1 MTRRWRRA
9 LMLGIV
15 LSSAGLGA
23 QQAVRADNGAAMVLV
38 QAGEF
43 WMGSDDGN
51 DDEKPRHRIDLD
63 AYSIDRYEVTN
74 GLYKRFMEATG
85 RAAPRH
91 WSHGDLNGV
100 SQPVVGVS
108 WHDAD
113 AYCRWVRKR
122 LPTEAEWEKAARGDD
137 GPTYPWGE
145 EWDSSRAN
153 SKESPL
159 NKPAPVGS
167 YPSGVSPYGV
177 HDMAGN
183 VWEWVADWYAKDSY
197 QRSPQRNPQGPEAGP
212 WKVLRGGSWGFL
224 PSLLRTTSRLSITPD
239 LRNTVV
245 GFRCA
250 KEIP

>member
-1 MTRRWRRA
+1 
-9 LMLGIV
+9 MLVAVASG
-15 LSSAGLGA
+15 GELGA
-23 QQAVRADNGAAMVLV
+23 PQPVAADDGAEMALI
-38 QAGEF
+38 QPGAF

-51 DDEKPRHRIDLD
+51 DDEKPRHRVHLD
-63 AYSIDRYEVTN
+63 AYSIDRFEVAN
-74 GLYKRFMEATG
+74 GLYRRFMEATG
-85 RAAPRH
+85 RAAPRF
-91 WSHGDLNGV
+91 WTHGDLNGA

-113 AYCRWVRKR
+113 AYCRWFGKR
-122 LPTEAEWEKAARGDD
+122 LPTEAEWEAAARGDD
-137 GPTYPWGE
+137 GRTYPWGE
-145 EWDSSRAN
+145 QWDSSRAN
-153 SKESPL
+153 SKESQL

-183 VWEWVADWYAKDSY
+183 VWEWVADWYAKDYY
-197 QRSPQRNPQGPEAGP
+197 QRSPQRNPRGPEAGP
-212 WKVLRGGSWGFL
+212 WKVLRGGAWGYL

-250 KEIP
+250 KGGP